1 MVDDSFS
8 IIVWDIMTSDNY
20 IDIFSFLNG
29 VISKFS
35 VFIRNWP
42 ACFEKVSFLSAG
54 SYCSSAQIRLN
65 DFICLNFKRGHDI
78 NLFSNTK
85 FQMISEHGKVNLSGL
100 Q

>member
-1 MVDDSFS
+1 MS
-8 IIVWDIMTSDNY
+8 ITL
-20 IDIFSFLNG
+20 IFVSFLNG

-42 ACFEKVSFLSAG
+42 ACFEKVSFLYAG

-65 DFICLNFKRGHDI
+65 DFICLTFKKGHDI

-85 FQMISEHGKVNLSGL
+85 FQMILDHGKVNLSGL